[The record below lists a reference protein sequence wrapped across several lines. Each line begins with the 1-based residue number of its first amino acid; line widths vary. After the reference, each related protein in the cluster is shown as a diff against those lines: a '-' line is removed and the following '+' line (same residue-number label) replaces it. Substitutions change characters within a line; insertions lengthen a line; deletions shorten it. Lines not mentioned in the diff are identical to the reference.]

1 MAIIGDYNIV
11 KCHYIEDATR
21 RVTASA
27 TAESE
32 IFSTTFT
39 KEYADTKL
47 WVTAVVPTW
56 NNSTNGGTYMYLQMT
71 DGSNTVRQ
79 QRGMSRPY
87 KTEGE
92 SGTFSINTRYGTTFN
107 SGTITMSIGWDTAN
121 NGSNRPFVVMNPNA
135 SDDSRNPQN
144 ATHYFIYEVNE

>member
-1 MAIIGDYNIV
+1 MAIIGDNNRV

-21 RVTASA
+21 RVTSYSA
-27 TAESE
+27 DLQ
-32 IFSTTFT
+32 IFSTTFS

-107 SGTITMSIGWDTAN
+107 AGTITMSIGWDTADN
-121 NGSNRPFVVMNPNA
+121 ESNRPFVVMNPNN
-135 SDDSRNPQN
+135 SDDGRNPQN
-144 ATHYFIYEVNE
+144 ATHFFIYEVNE

>member
-1 MAIIGDYNIV
+1 MAVIGDYNVV

-21 RVTASA
+21 RVTSGGADIQ
-27 TAESE
+27 

-39 KEYADTKL
+39 KEYSATKL

-71 DGSNTVRQ
+71 DGSNTQRQ
-79 QRGMSRPY
+79 QKGMSRPY

-92 SGTFSINTRYGTTFN
+92 SGTFSINTRFSTTFN
-107 SGTITMSIGWDTAN
+107 AGTITMSIGWDTYD
-121 NGSNRPFVVMNPNA
+121 NGSNRPFVVMNPNN
-135 SDDSRNPQN
+135 SDDGRNPQN